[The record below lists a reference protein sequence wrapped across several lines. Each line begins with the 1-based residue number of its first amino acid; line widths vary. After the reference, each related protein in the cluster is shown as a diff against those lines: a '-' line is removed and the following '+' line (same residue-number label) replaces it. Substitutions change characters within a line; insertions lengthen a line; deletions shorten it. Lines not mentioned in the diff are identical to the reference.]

1 MDTTYQWLARFA
13 QSAGLLYFVGIF
25 LAVCFYAFWPQQ
37 PRPFRRSRPYSAAGG
52 LSDGQQAHARPRGR
66 RRHRHHHHRP

>member
-25 LAVCFYAFWPQQ
+25 LAVCLYAFWPRNRARFEQ
-37 PRPFRRSRPYSAAGG
+37 AA
-52 LSDGQQAHARPRGR
+52 LAPLRED
-66 RRHRHHHHRP
+66 

>member
-25 LAVCFYAFWPQQ
+25 CSVCLYAFWPKNREKFEQ
-37 PRPFRRSRPYSAAGG
+37 AATTP
-52 LSDGQQAHARPRGR
+52 LQED
-66 RRHRHHHHRP
+66 